1 MQLLRKRRCFCFVCA
16 WITKAFPSNYI
27 SIEGHAE
34 LLVSKHT
41 LDSRWTESKKNPS
54 THDPVEPGEGCELD
68 VWCEPRVKH
77 AAPGWSSDS
86 SRRTKKRKKF
96 AQPFSEG
103 WHNKEEQGD
112 LKKLEAN
119 MPLSL
124 LTNRRLSFVIL
135 TSVSVMLRGGFAWL
149 LSL

>member
-1 MQLLRKRRCFCFVCA
+1 MCDVSQESNTQRPGDPLIPAGGRK
-16 WITKAFPSNYI
+16 K
-27 SIEGHAE
+27 G
-34 LLVSKHT
+34 
-41 LDSRWTESKKNPS
+41 
-54 THDPVEPGEGCELD
+54 
-68 VWCEPRVKH
+68 
-77 AAPGWSSDS
+77 
-86 SRRTKKRKKF
+86 KKF